1 MPRPAPAPL
10 RLRLALAAACLAAA
24 LPARAALVWE
34 TREQRFQLSAEQAE
48 ARTVFGFTNT
58 GSRPIAITGVHSGCN
73 CTTATPTKPTYA
85 PGERGE
91 IVVDFR
97 RGNREGEYRQGIT
110 VTTDDGASTTL
121 QFVADIEA
129 LVRFDTRYVF
139 WTATE
144 ERIPKRMHLAFAAG
158 RRAALTGVRSSDPQF
173 HVAFAP
179 VAGADGEFVLTV
191 TPPATATN
199 FAVLTIRY
207 RLGGPGAGAESEL
220 SAVARTLPAP
230 AVPAQPAA
238 QPQP

>member
-1 MPRPAPAPL
+1 MPRPVPAPL
-10 RLRLALAAACLAAA
+10 RLRLALAAACLTAAF
-24 LPARAALVWE
+24 PARAALAWE
-34 TREQRFQLSAEQAE
+34 TQEQRFRLSAEQTE
-48 ARTVFGFTNT
+48 ARTVFGFTNA
-58 GSRPIAITGVHSGCN
+58 GNRPIAITGVHAGCN
-73 CTTATPTKPTYA
+73 CTTAVATKSSYA

-144 ERIPKRMHLAFAAG
+144 DRIPKRLHLAFAAG
-158 RRAALTGVRSSDPQF
+158 RRATLTAVRSSDPQF

-179 VAGADGEFVLTV
+179 VAGAEGEFVLTV

-199 FAVLTIRY
+199 FTVLTIRY
-207 RLGGPGAGAESEL
+207 RLGDAGTESEL

-230 AVPAQPAA
+230 AAPAQPAA

>member
-1 MPRPAPAPL
+1 MPRPVPAPL

-24 LPARAALVWE
+24 LPAGAALTWD
-34 TREQRFQLSAEQAE
+34 TREQRFPLSAEQAE

-58 GSRPIAITGVHSGCN
+58 GNRPIAITGVHAGCN
-73 CTTATPTKPTYA
+73 CTTATATKSSYA

-144 ERIPKRMHLAFAAG
+144 ERIPKRMHLTFAAG

-173 HVAFAP
+173 RVAFAP
-179 VAGADGEFVLTV
+179 VAGTEGAFVLTV

-199 FAVLTIRY
+199 FSVLTIRY
-207 RLGGPGAGAESEL
+207 RLGEAEAESEL

-230 AVPAQPAA
+230 AAPAQPAA
-238 QPQP
+238 KPQP

>member
-1 MPRPAPAPL
+1 MSRPAPAPL

-24 LPARAALVWE
+24 LPAVATLTWE
-34 TREQRFQLSAEQAE
+34 TQEQHFRLSAEQAG

-58 GSRPIAITGVHSGCN
+58 GSRPIAITGVHAGCS
-73 CTTATPTKPTYA
+73 CTTATAAKSTYA

-91 IVVDFR
+91 IVVDFQ

-110 VTTDDGASTTL
+110 ITTDDGASTTL
-121 QFVADIEA
+121 HFVADIEA

-144 ERIPKRMHLAFAAG
+144 ERVPKRMHLAFAAG
-158 RRAALTGVRSSDPQF
+158 QRATLTGVRSSDPQF

-179 VAGADGEFVLTV
+179 VAGAEGEFALTV
-191 TPPATATN
+191 TPPASATN
-199 FAVLTIRY
+199 FTVLTIRY
-207 RLGGPGAGAESEL
+207 RLGDAGTESEL

-230 AVPAQPAA
+230 AATAA
-238 QPQP
+238 PPP